1 MRGPLTLMLSKNAPA
16 AEYARIQTA
25 IDKGGADLGKR
36 WHKQDFRMDAG

>member
-25 IDKGGADLGKR
+25 IDSNDCNCA
-36 WHKQDFRMDAG
+36 